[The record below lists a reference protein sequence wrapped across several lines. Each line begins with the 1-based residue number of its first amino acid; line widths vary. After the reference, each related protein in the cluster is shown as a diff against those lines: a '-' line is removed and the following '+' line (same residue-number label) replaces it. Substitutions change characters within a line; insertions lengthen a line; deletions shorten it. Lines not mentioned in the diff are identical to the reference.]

1 MKCDRRTY
9 TYRLIHKSHSFDCI
23 VSSESGI
30 FYGTSTGS
38 TGEVADLIADAF
50 GDVATEPIEVEEVT
64 GEVGVHFSKYEALI
78 VGTPTWNT
86 GADSERSGTGWDE
99 IYYGE
104 MNDLGSMLNG
114 KKVAVFGLGDSVSY
128 GENFADASG
137 ELHDVFQNLGCEMI
151 GYTSQD
157 GYLHST
163 SKAIRGDLFCGLL
176 NDAVNQE
183 DLIEERVEKW
193 VEQLKSE
200 GILGGEK
207 VAVVDLPPVPTSIG
221 STSPMEFSIKSDETK
236 ILDENSRILL
246 EETLAASASTNTA
259 VPSAASTE
267 FKPHYNAKTGVT
279 MWTSPDGRSSY
290 FTFDGPKTS
299 TYTP

>member
-1 MKCDRRTY
+1 VKSAFTFQNVSKMFTRNSFALS
-9 TYRLIHKSHSFDCI
+9 RLICFKTD
-23 VSSESGI
+23 
-30 FYGTSTGS
+30 
-38 TGEVADLIADAF
+38 
-50 GDVATEPIEVEEVT
+50 
-64 GEVGVHFSKYEALI
+64 EALI

-157 GYLHST
+157 GYLHSS

-207 VAVVDLPPVPTSIG
+207 VAVVEPTSI
-221 STSPMEFSIKSDETK
+221 SSISPMEFSSKSDETK
-236 ILDENSRILL
+236 ILEENSRILL
-246 EETLAASASTNTA
+246 EETLAVSANTNAA
-259 VPSAASTE
+259 VPSAASSTK